1 MANTKISALTALT
14 NPTWSEEFVYAYNN
28 ANGKVTL
35 NTMKSF
41 IWEWGTVTELTA
53 DANIWEL
60 AGGTY
65 LTAYNLFYKTWEKV
79 PTNQVTWAT
88 REQML
93 FVTEETNGDKAFL
106 VFSVWH
112 TSTVTNSYASFWW
125 SKSSS
130 EWEVF
135 RLSSRD
141 WALRQYGIYVNSL
154 QSGINSFAADSL
166 TQIIDWISG
175 TDYLTV
181 STGSSPFPWVTYTVY
196 ISSVASGQNYT
207 IDLWTWVTNPLNI
220 ALPTSSTKKCVITC
234 LITSTTTAIVT
245 GCTIEA

>member
-28 ANGKVTL
+28 ANWKVTL

>member
-79 PTNQVTWAT
+79 PANQVTWAT

-112 TSTVTNSYASFWW
+112 TPTVTNSYASFWW